1 MILKRN
7 DVVLLIL
14 YLILTIAMTGYVI
27 KDKMDAKAGAV
38 VVVSEG
44 KEVKRINWPAKDQT
58 FEVKN
63 DLGFITV
70 KIENNTVS
78 VIDADCHDLVCVH
91 TKSIDQGGEMIVCLP
106 HKIYVE
112 IQKEKTN
119 PDAIDGF
126 SQ

>member
-1 MILKRN
+1 MILKKN
-7 DVVLLIL
+7 DLVLLIL
-14 YLILTIAMTGYVI
+14 YLFLTIAMTGYVI

-44 KEVKRINWPAKDQT
+44 KEVKRITWPAKNQS

-63 DLGFITV
+63 DLGYITV
-70 KIENNTVS
+70 KIEDNKVS
-78 VIDADCHDLVCVH
+78 VVDADCHDKVCVN

-112 IQKEKTN
+112 IQKETTN
-119 PDAIDGF
+119 PDALDGF